1 MGESS
6 TSARNMDALGHD
18 GAEFAVEHA
27 TDDEPVGDAARAT
40 GDALTGDARLDI
52 PSVDAD
58 LDEPLGE
65 EIGQFAATEVL
76 SGESPEVTHAHFA
89 AVVDAD
95 PRAGIEL
102 MDVDRH
108 TARSTP
114 IALCLSP
121 TKRRVRGDG
130 RLPKNH
136 TTAT

>member
-1 MGESS
+1 MGESGS
-6 TSARNMDALGHD
+6 SAWNMDALGHD
-18 GAEFAVEHA
+18 GAKFAVEHA
-27 TDDEPVGDAARAT
+27 TDDEPVGDATRAT
-40 GDALTGDARLDI
+40 GDALAGNARLDI
-52 PSVDAD
+52 PCVDAD

-65 EIGQFAATEVL
+65 EIGQLAATEPL
-76 SGESPEVTHAHFA
+76 SGESPEVAHAHFA

-95 PRAGIEL
+95 PRAGVEL

-114 IALCLSP
+114 TALCLSP
-121 TKRRVRGDG
+121 AQHWVRGDG